1 MRYEF
6 FLRVMIE
13 KLFRARED
21 IDLVKGIVAGV
32 AGGLLASLM
41 MEQFQFLWSKASQ
54 AIADARDAE
63 KPRGRKAEP
72 ATVKAAQSISKSV
85 FGKKI
90 SKSKKKLAGEAV
102 HYAMGATSGAIY
114 GATVEALPFTTVGD
128 GLAFG
133 TAVWVLADEVSVPAL
148 QLSKPATEIPVSTH
162 VYALASH
169 LVYGWTT
176 ELVRRAVRKAL

>member
-1 MRYEF
+1 
-6 FLRVMIE
+6 
-13 KLFRARED
+13 
-21 IDLVKGIVAGV
+21 
-32 AGGLLASLM
+32 
-41 MEQFQFLWSKASQ
+41 MEQFQFLWSKASETL
-54 AIADARDAE
+54 ARTRDAD
-63 KPRGRKAEP
+63 KKQRGRKAEP

-90 SKSKKKLAGEAV
+90 PKSKKRLAGEAV

-114 GATVEALPFTTVGD
+114 GAAVEALPFTTAGD

-133 TAVWVLADEVSVPAL
+133 AAVWVLADEVSVPAL
-148 QLSKPATEIPVSTH
+148 QLSKPPTKIPASTH

-176 ELVRRAVRKAL
+176 EVVRRAVRKML

>member
-1 MRYEF
+1 MD
-6 FLRVMIE
+6 
-13 KLFRARED
+13 KLFAERED
-21 IDLVKGIVAGV
+21 IDLVKGIVAGAV
-32 AGGLLASLM
+32 GGLLASLL
-41 MEQFQFLWSKASQ
+41 MEQFQFLWSKASE
-54 AIADARDAE
+54 AIQRARDAE
-63 KPRGRKAEP
+63 KPKGRKAEP

-90 SKSKKKLAGEAV
+90 PKSKKRLAGEAV
-102 HYAMGATSGAIY
+102 HYAMGIASGAIY

-148 QLSKPATEIPVSTH
+148 QLSKPPAKIPISTH